1 MAVYLLYDQDNFI
14 ASKYLHIMRIIIT
27 FKLFAHRQISSRL
40 QMSEMVQHFRAKLK
54 FWSCLYIL
62 Q

>member
-40 QMSEMVQHFRAKLK
+40 QMVQHFRAKLK
-54 FWSCLYIL
+54 FWSCLYLL